1 MAMLGKRMRSVNI
14 AELKNRLS
22 TYVGYAKNGEEVVV
36 RERKVAVAKL
46 VPMEPGD
53 ATEDE
58 RWLVA
63 HGKMT
68 LPKKKLTPRALEEFL
83 SMPVPKPR
91 GKTGSELLREERE
104 EGR

>member
-1 MAMLGKRMRSVNI
+1 MRSVNI

-22 TYVGYAKNGEEVVV
+22 TYVGYAKNGEEIIV
-36 RERKVAVAKL
+36 RERDLAVAKL

-53 ATEDE
+53 ISEDD

-68 LPKKKLTPRALEEFL
+68 LPKRKLTPKALEEFFSL
-83 SMPVPKPR
+83 PRPKVK
-91 GKTGSELLREERE
+91 GNSATQALLEERE
-104 EGR
+104 EGW

>member
-1 MAMLGKRMRSVNI
+1 MRSVNI

-22 TYVGYAKNGEEVVV
+22 TYIGYAKNGEEIIV
-36 RERKVAVAKL
+36 RERNLAVARL

-53 ATEDE
+53 LSEDE

-68 LPKKKLTPRALEEFL
+68 LPKRKLTPEALEEFFKL
-83 SMPVPKPR
+83 PR
-91 GKTGSELLREERE
+91 PTVKNDAVTRALLEERE